1 MTDEIKKTGG
11 EALSAAPPERPEN
24 RAVPESEEA
33 VLLRSL
39 SELREELARMR
50 DELGTV
56 RTASEASRA
65 PRAPVPSAGDLTGA
79 DDSLFSPSEVRA
91 MSRAEVRANLDRI
104 RESMRHW
111 S

>member
-1 MTDEIKKTGG
+1 MTDEIKNTGV

-24 RAVPESEEA
+24 RAAPESEEA

-65 PRAPVPSAGDLTGA
+65 PRAPVPSAGGLTGA